1 MLPCRRN
8 RSPNAVN
15 CSYRNSGKMAAKR
28 KTSKLARALEKDLQG
43 ERVIY
48 RNFQEGK
55 ISVLRDNRDKYYS
68 AVPGFRSRGK
78 ALKTVAVSALVIIAS
93 LFYLQKEK
101 SGEQELTISTWIA
114 SATSKASTAFQGIRH
129 NPVGNKAIISQV
141 EDDAGS
147 SPCMLKKSS
156 YGTTN
161 FSFDGELRFARKC
174 LGVKRG
180 SIYCWND
187 RQGVTHFSTTGFP
200 ENEYYS
206 PNWVKY

>member
-1 MLPCRRN
+1 
-8 RSPNAVN
+8 
-15 CSYRNSGKMAAKR
+15 MAAKR

-78 ALKTVAVSALVIIAS
+78 ALKTVAVSVLVIAAI

-101 SGEQELTISTWIA
+101 SGGQELTISTWVA
-114 SATSKASTAFQGIRH
+114 SAISKASTAFQGTRH
-129 NPVGNKAIISQV
+129 IPVGKKANLSAIYRQKSQAIMSPV

-174 LGVKRG
+174 LGVKGG

-200 ENEYYS
+200 EKGYFS

>member
-1 MLPCRRN
+1 
-8 RSPNAVN
+8 
-15 CSYRNSGKMAAKR
+15 MAAKR

-55 ISVLRDNRDKYYS
+55 ISVLRDNREKYYS
-68 AVPGFRSRGK
+68 AVPRFRTRGK
-78 ALKTVAVSALVIIAS
+78 ALKAIAVSVLVIAVS
-93 LFYLQKEK
+93 LLYFQKEK
-101 SGEQELTISTWIA
+101 SGEQGLTIPTWMA
-114 SATSKASTAFQGIRH
+114 SATSKASTAVQVVRQA
-129 NPVGNKAIISQV
+129 PVENKAPLSAVHPLKAQTTISPV
-141 EDDAGS
+141 EDDADS

-156 YGTTN
+156 YGTTE

-174 LGVKRG
+174 LGVKGG

-187 RQGVTHFSTTGFP
+187 RQGVTYFSTTGFP
-200 ENEYYS
+200 EKVYFS

>member
-1 MLPCRRN
+1 
-8 RSPNAVN
+8 
-15 CSYRNSGKMAAKR
+15 MAAKH
-28 KTSKLARALEKDLQG
+28 KISKLARALEKDLQG

-68 AVPGFRSRGK
+68 AVSGFRNRGK
-78 ALKTVAVSALVIIAS
+78 ALNIVMVSVLAIAAS
-93 LFYLQKEK
+93 LLYFQREK
-101 SGEQELTISTWIA
+101 SGEQRLTIPTWMA
-114 SATSKASTAFQGIRH
+114 SAPSKASTAVRVVRQT
-129 NPVGNKAIISQV
+129 PVENIPPLSTIHSPKARTVISPV
-141 EDDAGS
+141 EDGAGS

-156 YGTTN
+156 YGTTK
-161 FSFDGELRFARKC
+161 FSFDGELRFARRC
-174 LGVKRG
+174 LGVKGG